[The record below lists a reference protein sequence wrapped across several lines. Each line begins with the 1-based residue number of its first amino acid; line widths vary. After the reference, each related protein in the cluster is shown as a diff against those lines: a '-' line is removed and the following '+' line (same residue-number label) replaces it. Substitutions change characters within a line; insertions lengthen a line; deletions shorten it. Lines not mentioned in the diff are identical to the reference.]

1 MLKEHAMDNPI
12 EKTENNEQPELSRR
26 KALAK
31 LGMAVGVTTYV
42 APLVTN
48 LSKANAASACKP
60 PMHLVNGMCV

>member
-1 MLKEHAMDNPI
+1 MENPV
-12 EKTENNEQPELSRR
+12 EKSEQAEQPELSRR

-48 LSKANAASACKP
+48 LSKANAASCNP
-60 PMHLVNGMCV
+60 PMHLVGGHCV